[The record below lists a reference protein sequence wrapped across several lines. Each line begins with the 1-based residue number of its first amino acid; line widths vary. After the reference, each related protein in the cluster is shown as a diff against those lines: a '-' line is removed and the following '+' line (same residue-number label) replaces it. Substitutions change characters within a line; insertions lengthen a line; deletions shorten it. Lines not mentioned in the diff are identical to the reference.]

1 MSDKT
6 DKQPGKDKPE
16 QPTAK
21 ETKPGPETVAGSAP
35 AEKQAGKE
43 GARAPAEGGAK
54 GEKSKQATAKGA
66 GPKGP
71 EATGRDTGQAPAK
84 PRRSRIGLF
93 LVLLLI
99 IAAAA
104 AGGGAWYLWQ
114 RLQQQDQAFTRQVA
128 ALQDKLPQTRS
139 DQRAATTK
147 LENQLRDLRERQRS
161 ARNAIEVLRAKSGR
175 SEAEWRVAEAEYL
188 IRVANYRLE
197 LERDVG
203 TALAALQA
211 ADERLRR
218 AGDPA
223 LLEARK
229 QIAHDIQSLRSVDQ
243 PDLPGLSLALG
254 GLIDEVGKL
263 PLNTPRP
270 GQGPSAGSSEAGGAA
285 KPEANKGWRDALKG
299 MWHELKGLV
308 VVRHPKQATQP
319 LLPPSERF
327 FLTENL
333 RLQLE
338 QARLALMR
346 GDAADYRQRIETAQR
361 WIRAHF
367 DVEAPAT
374 RGALDTLARLAKQDV
389 HPKLPD
395 ISAPLRTLAQY
406 RAKLHQGAPSRDASA
421 TGAKASGPT
430 SPAEAGAKAVVSHP
444 RQVAELLRDDAGH

>member
-1 MSDKT
+1 MSDET
-6 DKQPGKDKPE
+6 DKQPGKDRPE
-16 QPTAK
+16 QAAAK
-21 ETKPGPETVAGSAP
+21 ETGPR
-35 AEKQAGKE
+35 AEKPSGSGTSDAQSAKEAGKQ
-43 GARAPAEGGAK
+43 PAKGGAK
-54 GEKSKQATAKGA
+54 GEKSKPATAKGA

-114 RLQQQDQAFTRQVA
+114 RLQQQDQAFARQVA
-128 ALQDKLPQTRS
+128 ALQDKLTQTRS
-139 DQRAATTK
+139 DQRTATTK
-147 LENQLRDLRERQRS
+147 LESQLRDLRERQRS

-229 QIAHDIQSLRSVDQ
+229 EIAHDIQSLRSVDQ

-285 KPEANKGWRDALKG
+285 KPEANKGWRGALKG
-299 MWHELKGLV
+299 MWHEIKGLV

-406 RAKLHQGAPSRDASA
+406 RAKLHREAP
-421 TGAKASGPT
+421 ASGTKP
-430 SPAEAGAKAVVSHP
+430 SNGSSSGASEANSNQSAPEPQNGAAQGQAH
-444 RQVAELLRDDAGH
+444 